1 MEADPHAVARQMF
14 GLVVRHLR
22 GQAGLSLRELGK
34 RCHYDY
40 SRLSR
45 MENGEHLPDPALI
58 QAVDTAL
65 GGGGLL
71 PALGAAAQP
80 AAAVK
85 PFDPGTAAGPRA
97 MLHIGDSNPVILE
110 MRLPDG
116 RSLRVSISRR
126 QFTQLIAT
134 GALRALLPAGVLNPD
149 EADRLTRAIDQPERV
164 DPAVIGYFQR
174 LLAEHYTADTML
186 GPRQLLGP
194 VTAQLDILTELHRHA
209 HPSTAEPL
217 LQVLA
222 QYAEFSG
229 WLHQDAGDLH
239 AATYWSDRATQW
251 AQSAGDQQMVAY
263 LLVRKSNIACLA
275 ADPVSVVELAAAAR
289 TTPTVLEPTLAA
301 LAHQQEARGWA
312 LAGDPDQCAAHLDQ
326 AARLLAHQPDHDPD
340 PGLPVYLHH
349 YGPDTLEEQSASC
362 YRAIGRADD
371 AIAILERKINTM
383 PAGQHRDRGH
393 HMAKLANAVAASA
406 HPEPER
412 AARLGLDCLHI
423 ADQTGSARIRRE
435 LHTLDAALTAGWS
448 DLPDTRALHDALLTT
463 AN

>member
-1 MEADPHAVARQMF
+1 
-14 GLVVRHLR
+14 
-22 GQAGLSLRELGK
+22 
-34 RCHYDY
+34 
-40 SRLSR
+40 
-45 MENGEHLPDPALI
+45 
-58 QAVDTAL
+58 
-65 GGGGLL
+65 
-71 PALGAAAQP
+71 
-80 AAAVK
+80 
-85 PFDPGTAAGPRA
+85 
-97 MLHIGDSNPVILE
+97 MLHLGDSDPVILE

-116 RSLRVSISRR
+116 RSVRVSISRR

-134 GALRALLPAGVLNPD
+134 GALRALLPAGVLNAD
-149 EADRLTRAIDQPERV
+149 EGDRLARAIDHPERV
-164 DPAVIGYFQR
+164 DPAVIGYFRR

-194 VTAQLDILTELHRHA
+194 ATAQLDVLSKLHRHSR
-209 HPSTAEPL
+209 PPTAAAL

-222 QYAEFSG
+222 QYAEFAG

-275 ADPVSVVELAAAAR
+275 DDRVSVVELAAAAR
-289 TTPTVLEPTLAA
+289 TMPAELEPRLAA

-312 LAGDPDQCAAHLDQ
+312 LADDPDRCSAHLDR
-326 AARLLAHQPDHDPD
+326 AASILESRPQRDPD
-340 PGLPVYLHH
+340 PSLPVYLHH

-362 YRAIGRADD
+362 YRAIGRADE

-383 PAGQHRDRGH
+383 PVDQHRDRGH

-412 AARLGLDCLHI
+412 AARLGLDSLHI
-423 ADQTGSARIRRE
+423 ADHTGSARIRRE
-435 LHTLDAALTAGWS
+435 LHTLDTVLTANWP
-448 DLPDTRALHDALLTT
+448 DLPDSRALHDALLAT
-463 AN
+463 AS